1 MAVFHISGSFAT
13 VKKGIRKSDGAVFA
27 VKFIDKT
34 ALKKD
39 DEAMLVS
46 VHKSVGVW
54 PRKRGDL
61 AAALRC
67 VCMCVCFRS
76 RSARS

>member
-1 MAVFHISGSFAT
+1 MGSRLVSGSFAT
-13 VKKGIRKSDGAVFA
+13 TDSPPVFHSFTQMPTLHCSGSFAVVKKGIRKRDGAAFA

-46 VHKSVGVW
+46 FVQS
-54 PRKRGDL
+54 
-61 AAALRC
+61 C
-67 VCMCVCFRS
+67 VVS
-76 RSARS
+76 